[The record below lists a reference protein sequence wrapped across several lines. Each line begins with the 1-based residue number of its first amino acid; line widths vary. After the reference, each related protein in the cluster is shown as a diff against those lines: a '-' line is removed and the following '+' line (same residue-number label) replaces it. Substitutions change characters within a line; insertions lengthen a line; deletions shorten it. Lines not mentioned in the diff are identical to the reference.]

1 MIAVVTSI
9 SLAKFSVD
17 GSATRYVTVKDGPEA
32 TAAVVR
38 GSDVVF
44 LDAPDAGAALARVA
58 GGGTVEERALAP
70 FDSAGLLPVVPRPSK
85 VVCVG
90 LNYAE
95 HIREMGRE
103 LPAHPTLF
111 AKFTEALIGPAD
123 DIVLPPES
131 VQVDW
136 EAELCVVIGS
146 AVRRA
151 TPDQAR
157 AAIGGYTVLN
167 DVTVRDWQYR
177 TLQWLQGKTFESTTP
192 VGPWIVPRDEV
203 DVEGGVEIRC
213 EVNGEVVQRAST
225 DDLVFGP
232 VALVE
237 YISTIVTLQPGDLIS
252 TGTPAGVGHAMDPPR
267 FLADGDVV
275 RTVIEGIGAL
285 ENVARRET

>member
-1 MIAVVTSI
+1 MTGAPLETFTVES
-9 SLAKFSVD
+9 
-17 GSATRYVTVKDGPEA
+17 SATRYVTVRHG
-32 TAAVVR
+32 AASSAGLVR
-38 GSDVVF
+38 GSDVV
-44 LDAPDAGAALARVA
+44 LLAAPDAGAAVA
-58 GGGTVEERALAP
+58 SAAAGVVIAEGPSVP
-70 FDSAGLLPVVPRPSK
+70 FDSVELLPVVPRPSK
-85 VVCVG
+85 VFCVG

-103 LPAHPTLF
+103 LPGHPTLF

-146 AVRRA
+146 KVRRA
-151 TPDQAR
+151 TPAQAR

-237 YISTIVTLQPGDLIS
+237 YISTIVTLHPGDLIS

-267 FLADGDVV
+267 FLSDGDVV

-285 ENVARRET
+285 ENVARRES